1 MLQFFKKGIPKDQQL
16 VSEVARVNQ
25 NINIDFGG
33 GCSIEKALVMSYL
46 IKEYSIKT
54 SVDIGVYRGRSFF
67 PQAVAHKLYSKGK
80 VYGIDPYSA
89 VAAVQNDRADIQNQL
104 KKFVAETDFEQLFKD
119 VIEKINTESM
129 VEFSEIIRKKSS
141 DANEWFLENRIKI
154 GLVHIDGNHDTAF
167 VMEDVLNY
175 LPILDEKAFIVLD
188 DISWSSVQP
197 AMAYLKKHATYV
209 GKLINKMNDFAL
221 FARGYSKEEINY
233 IKSVF
238 SAVK

>member
-1 MLQFFKKGIPKDQQL
+1 MFQFLRKGIQKDQQL
-16 VSEVARVNQ
+16 VTEVVRVNQ

-46 IKEYSIKT
+46 IKEFSIKT

-89 VAAVQNDRADIQNQL
+89 VAAVQNDRTDIQNQL
-104 KKFVAETDFEQLFKD
+104 KKFVAETDFEQLFLD

-129 VEFSEIIRKKSS
+129 VDFSEIIRKKSS
-141 DANEWFLENRIKI
+141 EAKEWFLENGIKI

-175 LPILDEKAFIVLD
+175 LPLLDEKAFIVLD
-188 DISWSSVQP
+188 DISWSSVKP
-197 AMAYLKKHATYV
+197 AMEYLNKHANYV
-209 GKLINKMNDFAL
+209 GKLVNKMNDFAL
-221 FARGYSKEEINY
+221 FAKGYSKEEINY